1 MNAPNDLVL
10 AAAGVELDLGS
21 RRVLDGATLKVRG
34 GRISLLAGRNGAGK
48 TTMLSVLAGL
58 KRPARGRVTLQ
69 GVDVHA
75 LSARERARR
84 IAWIPQDLES
94 PFEFTGREIVTMGRH
109 PFIGRFSGPSAA
121 DHEAVDA
128 ALERVDAMDFASRS
142 VRTLSG
148 GERRRIAVAR
158 ALATGAP
165 VLLADEPTGDLDLE
179 HALQL
184 LQLFVG
190 LARSGCAVLLTSHD
204 LNLVGPWVDRAAL
217 LHEGRIVAEGAALE
231 ALAPERIETVF
242 RVRAEDPD
250 GYFPRAFRPLGPGGG
265 R

>member
-1 MNAPNDLVL
+1 MNAPEDLVL
-10 AAAGVELDLGS
+10 AARDIELDRGS
-21 RRVLDGATLKVRG
+21 RRVLDGASLEVCG

-48 TTMLSVLAGL
+48 TTLLSVLAGL
-58 KRPARGRVTLQ
+58 ERPARGRVTLA

-75 LSARERARR
+75 LGARDRARR

-94 PFEFTGREIVTMGRH
+94 PFEFTGREIVMMGRH
-109 PFIGRFSGPSAA
+109 PFIGRFSEPSAA

-128 ALERVDAMDFASRS
+128 ALERVDAVEFASRS

-158 ALATGAP
+158 ALATSAP

-184 LQLFVG
+184 LQLFVE
-190 LARSGCAVLLTSHD
+190 LARGGCAVLLTSHD

-217 LHEGRIVAEGAALE
+217 LHEGRIVAEGAPLE
-231 ALAPERIETVF
+231 ALAPERIQAVF
-242 RVRAEDPD
+242 KVRAQDPD
-250 GYFPRAFRPLGPGGG
+250 GYFPRAFRPLEPDGEK
-265 R
+265 